1 MNILK
6 ILFSCI
12 TLLFFI
18 TSGVYA
24 ETKYITKKTS
34 ETEFIFCKDNQNN
47 QVHKYKLNKDKCYDG
62 QTKISEQDY
71 NKYKKSN
78 NDSDKKKNYDKD
90 SKKYHQKKWD
100 KKSKQD
106 GAFTMIEALGKLI
119 LYNKNTGDVWV
130 CSPFKNTCEQ
140 MFVENKDID

>member
-1 MNILK
+1 MNIFKYL
-6 ILFSCI
+6 LLCI

-18 TSGVYA
+18 ATGVYA
-24 ETKYITKKTS
+24 
-34 ETEFIFCKDNQNN
+34 
-47 QVHKYKLNKDKCYDG
+47 
-62 QTKISEQDY
+62 
-71 NKYKKSN
+71 

-90 SKKYHQKKWD
+90 GKKYHQKKWD

-106 GAFTMIEALGKLI
+106 GAFTIIEALGKLI

-140 MFVENKDID
+140 MIVENKDID